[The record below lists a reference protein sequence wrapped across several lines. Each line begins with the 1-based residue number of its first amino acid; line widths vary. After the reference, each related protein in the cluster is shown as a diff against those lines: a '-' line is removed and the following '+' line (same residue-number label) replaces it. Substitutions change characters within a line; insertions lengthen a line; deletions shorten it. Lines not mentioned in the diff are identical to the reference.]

1 SCNSAY
7 NGIYGSATLSL
18 IIDRNTLTTIYN
30 NPFIELY
37 GEGERP
43 YEYGID
49 AFQSDDGIYV
59 VSNNFLPFP
68 NLGYGFN
75 VDARRTSITYVD
87 NSLNTFSNSRIKFLP
102 SGGIDTVLDWGAR
115 VLASSNN
122 DQGFVLAGL
131 RIGWNGNYCN
141 LSGNPSPSFDT
152 IVPYLTEIDPTWNGS
167 NISITTNFWKI
178 YFNQSGTGSFS
189 SGAVNNFYDLGG
201 GLSNI

>member
-1 SCNSAY
+1 RSYDIGASTVDNYDFDMALRMIPINMGSGDPDIYVTGSCNSAY

-87 NSLNTFSNSRIKFLP
+87 NSLNTF
-102 SGGIDTVLDWGAR
+102 
-115 VLASSNN
+115 
-122 DQGFVLAGL
+122 
-131 RIGWNGNYCN
+131 
-141 LSGNPSPSFDT
+141 
-152 IVPYLTEIDPTWNGS
+152 
-167 NISITTNFWKI
+167 
-178 YFNQSGTGSFS
+178 
-189 SGAVNNFYDLGG
+189 
-201 GLSNI
+201 